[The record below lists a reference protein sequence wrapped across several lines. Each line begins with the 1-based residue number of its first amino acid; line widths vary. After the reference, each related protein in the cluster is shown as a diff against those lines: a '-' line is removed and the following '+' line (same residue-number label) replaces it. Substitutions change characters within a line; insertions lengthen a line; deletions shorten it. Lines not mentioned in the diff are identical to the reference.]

1 MIDTLVDQQAE
12 EVPRGRCGDA
22 GQPCKQGMPRQR
34 ALRCQRAVV
43 VGVDTVN
50 GVHSAIGGRVR
61 REAEQHRRQQVQGIA
76 VRPGQ
81 DAFLAEINA
90 VVEKAKADGSLNAIH
105 EKWLGTPLPEHV
117 AGNLFLATSL
127 IAGSLSAFLY
137 SRYSK
142 HATVNR
148 LETGG

>member
-1 MIDTLVDQQAE
+1 MMVSA
-12 EVPRGRCGDA
+12 V
-22 GQPCKQGMPRQR
+22 GQGVMFSL
-34 ALRCQRAVV
+34 ALTG
-43 VGVDTVN
+43 GVRIVC
-50 GVHSAIGGRVR
+50 R
-61 REAEQHRRQQVQGIA
+61 
-76 VRPGQ
+76 
-81 DAFLAEINA
+81 L
-90 VVEKAKADGSLNAIH
+90 
-105 EKWLGTPLPEHV
+105 LGTPLPEHV